1 MGENCLCLS
10 LTVLS
15 ADPALSCSRRRC
27 SLNYCEL
34 KMDCVKS
41 FKVSLF
47 CKWSVA
53 AIKGLGQ
60 HWQLH
65 SLYSYIL
72 CMFYPFCRSPLR
84 TNIQLEPA
92 KATKVPNPCKTN
104 WYSRGEEE
112 TDQLK
117 LCVYSPIYNLQVHRT
132 STTDQTQLEKVN
144 TSCFYSIIVGVF

>member
-1 MGENCLCLS
+1 MGENCSCLS

-15 ADPALSCSRRRC
+15 ADPVLSCSRCRC

-60 HWQLH
+60 HWRLH
-65 SLYSYIL
+65 SFYSYIL
-72 CMFYPFCRSPLR
+72 CMFFPFRLSPLR
-84 TNIQLEPA
+84 TNVHLEPA

-112 TDQLK
+112 EALISWH
-117 LCVYSPIYNLQVHRT
+117 CVCSPPPF
-132 STTDQTQLEKVN
+132 TTYKYIEQAPQTRPSFKRLTQAA
-144 TSCFYSIIVGVF
+144 SIQS